1 MPGGSVKMLT
11 HIPQQFQSTQSVQ
24 HHVLPGKIP
33 HCNQHALK
41 VANGLLQNLHQ
52 VPKDLLDIQ
61 LPTQPQTNQ
70 IWFVDVKK
78 WDHSPMI
85 QTLKLVLI
93 FSAMGGRMG
102 SIRRLVDGR

>member
-1 MPGGSVKMLT
+1 MPGGIVEILT
-11 HIPQQFQSTQSVQ
+11 HIPQQFQSIQSVQ

-33 HCNQHALK
+33 HCNQHAFK

-52 VPKDLLDIQ
+52 VPKDLLDMQ

-70 IWFVDVKK
+70 TWFVDVKK

-85 QTLKLVLI
+85 QTLNLVLSL
-93 FSAMGGRMG
+93 SAMGGRPG
-102 SIRRLVDGR
+102 SIRRLVDG